1 MSSQFLGLISLTLSY
16 TWCTCYLQEHTFLL
30 VYLTR
35 PPHLSVFYLRKYHQY
50 LFSHSSQRGHS
61 GLPSLRRHNQTT
73 RKSQGLYLQLWI
85 SESQHF
91 LPLVMTTHRKPV
103 LPLTWTAA
111 TTSDLVSLLPLL
123 SPEVNPM
130 QPGVSLSVN
139 YTESFWLTIFQWF
152 PTTFQLKSKS
162 DVINQWRPLKQP
174 PPNTSTVA
182 Y

>member
-1 MSSQFLGLISLTLSY
+1 
-16 TWCTCYLQEHTFLL
+16 
-30 VYLTR
+30 
-35 PPHLSVFYLRKYHQY
+35 
-50 LFSHSSQRGHS
+50 
-61 GLPSLRRHNQTT
+61 
-73 RKSQGLYLQLWI
+73 
-85 SESQHF
+85 
-91 LPLVMTTHRKPV
+91 MTTHRKPV

-139 YTESFWLTIFQWF
+139 YTESFLLTIFQWF

-174 PPNTSTVA
+174 LPNTSTVA